1 METSVKTSSHTEVL
15 DVCVGCGSSNL
26 TVLEAGH
33 EHKIFLTDADEM
45 SVVTGVS
52 GCEECGLTFLN
63 PRMGQETLFKY
74 YSKQS
79 RIPRSFIPAD
89 SPFAKLMETQ
99 IEFIKKF
106 KPIESC
112 KNVLE
117 IGCAEGFFL
126 QHLAAHSVN
135 DIELY
140 GVELSEKY
148 IAQAHALLPD
158 ARIFETPLEQTDF
171 GDIKFDLVVLRHV
184 FEHLGD
190 PTEALKIIRSILS
203 DDGFLYIE
211 IPDSENIE
219 PSVSR
224 FYHHEHLLYFTPAV
238 LDRYLT
244 SNGLQTI
251 IGERFTENP
260 VGSGFSYPV
269 IRSLSK
275 KCSVKLSQP
284 IPAYAEM
291 VFLNN
296 RKRNENYIVSLLKPI
311 LQRLHLLQSEG
322 KKIALFGAGP
332 HTMDLLEVLQDE
344 KIQWIKIF
352 DNNENKQ
359 GKAMRGISIVKPDVK
374 GLESVDCI
382 LISSCEFEQE
392 MIAQIKSIVGQ
403 KIEVI
408 PLYGTDA

>member
-1 METSVKTSSHTEVL
+1 MGSSEILNNTTQVL
-15 DVCVGCGSSNL
+15 NTCIGCGSPNL
-26 TVLEAGH
+26 AVLEAGH

-45 SVVTGVS
+45 SVITGVS
-52 GCEECGLTFLN
+52 GCEACGLTFLN

-79 RIPRSFIPAD
+79 RIPRKFIPED
-89 SPFAKLMETQ
+89 SPFANLMESQ
-99 IEFIKKF
+99 IEFINSF
-106 KPIESC
+106 ISIASC

-126 QHLAAHSVN
+126 KSLAAHSLGE
-135 DIELY
+135 IEIY

-148 IAQAHALLPD
+148 IAQAHALLPN
-158 ARIFETPLEQTDF
+158 AHIFETPLEQTDF
-171 GDIKFDLVVLRHV
+171 GNIKFDLIVLRHV

-203 DDGFLYIE
+203 EDGVLYIE
-211 IPDSENIE
+211 IPDSEDIE

-224 FYHHEHLLYFTPAV
+224 FYHHEHLLYLTPAV
-238 LDRYLT
+238 LDRYLST
-244 SNGLQTI
+244 NGLQTI
-251 IGERFTENP
+251 VGKRFTGNP

-275 KCSVKLSQP
+275 KGLVKLSQP
-284 IPAYAEM
+284 IPAYART

-296 RKRNENYIVSLLKPI
+296 KKRNENYIAELLKPI
-311 LQRLHLLQSEG
+311 LKRLYLLQGKG

-332 HTMDLLEVLQDE
+332 HTMDLLEVLQGE
-344 KIQWIKIF
+344 KIQWAKIF

-359 GKAMRGISIVKPDVK
+359 GKMMKGISIVKPDVK
-374 GLESVDCI
+374 GLGSVDCI

-392 MIAQIKSIVGQ
+392 ILAQIKSLGCQ
-403 KIEVI
+403 KIEVM
-408 PLYGTDA
+408 PLYGSNA